1 MLNFLS
7 SPDVTQCI
15 PSADREFQH
24 RVHITLF
31 TQHWLG

>member
-1 MLNFLS
+1 MLKLLLS
-7 SPDVTQCI
+7 PVTQRI

-24 RVHITLF
+24 RVYFTLF

>member
-1 MLNFLS
+1 MLKFLLW
-7 SPDVTQCI
+7 PVTQCI

>member
-1 MLNFLS
+1 MLKLFS
-7 SPDVTQCI
+7 SPDVAQLI
-15 PSADREFQH
+15 PSADRVLQH